1 MIDLWLLTTEFPPYA
16 GGGIGTYCEEFV
28 ACADAATLRLT
39 VFVSDWS
46 LEDRVVRHELRG
58 HRVLRFNP
66 GIVSRTPGLQG
77 PAQLAD
83 AFWRVVA
90 EAIQSE
96 GRPDVIESQDYLGI
110 SYFIAQ
116 RRLTMRTPL
125 TEVPLAITLHTPE
138 YAVFEYNGASQY
150 KLPMYW
156 TGEMERFCLMAAD
169 TLWAPSQ
176 KVVDHLGLDDRRPAA
191 DLIRHPFRLPDD
203 GGGEE
208 YERQIVY
215 FGRIQRLKGAPQL
228 VQAYA
233 QLVEEGE
240 EAPLLLVGGDATDPV
255 TGTPMREFLER
266 RYRALVDA
274 GRLRFSGL
282 VPRAQALRLMHRAS
296 VVAAPSLYESFQ
308 YAAVEAMG
316 MRRVVVSSANTGVAE
331 FVRSGVDGFVFDYRC
346 SDSLRSALAAALSLS
361 LSERVAVGERA
372 RAVVAETCDPAAFIA
387 RKREL
392 IEIAKERARS
402 GAKRRTFPF
411 VRAGNAMLPST
422 ADAPS
427 QAPGPAL
434 SIIIPFFNLG
444 GFVEDALSSA
454 LATKGVDFEIIVLNA
469 SSTDAS
475 SLATYYALRE
485 RHKGSPLVRF
495 EHVVDRGLA
504 DTRNRGAALAR
515 GRHLA
520 FLDAD
525 DMVAPNYYRAALDV
539 LARYDNVAA
548 VGCWVKHFGTD
559 DAQWITWNMEP
570 PYALFHNLINS
581 ASCVFRRD
589 VFLRIGGN
597 DVGMTVGMEDY
608 EAIVR
613 LLGAGFGVVAL
624 PEFLFSY
631 RRRPDSMMR
640 RLTRDNDVWSYE
652 RIARNN
658 AALFERYAVS
668 LAGLLNANGPGYLHD
683 NPLVASSLGQ

>member
-125 TEVPLAITLHTPE
+125 TGVPLAITLHTPE
-138 YAVFEYNGASQY
+138 YAAFDCNGSTQY
-150 KLPMYW
+150 QLPQYW

-169 TLWAPSQ
+169 ALWAPSQ
-176 KVVDHLGLDDRRPAA
+176 KVVDHLGLDDRRPPV
-191 DLIRHPFRLPDD
+191 DLIRNPCRLPDD
-203 GGGEE
+203 GGEE
-208 YERQIVY
+208 ECERQIVY
-215 FGRIQRLKGAPQL
+215 FGRIQRRKGAPQL

-240 EAPLLLVGGDATDPV
+240 EAPLLVIGGDATDPI
-255 TGTPMREFLER
+255 TGGAMRQFLER
-266 RYRALVDA
+266 RYRHLVDA
-274 GRLRFSGL
+274 GRLRFAGL
-282 VPRAQALRLMHRAS
+282 LPRTEALQAIRRAS
-296 VVAAPSLYESFQ
+296 VVSIPSIFENFP
-308 YAAVEAMG
+308 YAALEAMG
-316 MRRVVVSSANTGVAE
+316 MRRAVVTSINTGVAD
-331 FVRSGVDGFVFDYRC
+331 VMHNAVDGFLFDHARP
-346 SDSLRSALAAALSLS
+346 DDLRNALRAALALSP
-361 LSERVAVGERA
+361 SERLRVGARA
-372 RAVVAETCDPAAFIA
+372 RELVARTCDPAAFLA

-392 IEIAKERARS
+392 IDSAQERVRA
-402 GAKRRTFPF
+402 GAERRTFPF
-411 VRAGNAMLPST
+411 VRAGNAMLPT
-422 ADAPS
+422 RTDAPA
-427 QAPGPAL
+427 QTPGPAL
-434 SIIIPFFNLG
+434 SIVIPFFNLG
-444 GFVEDALSSA
+444 DLLEEALASA

-469 SSTDAS
+469 SSTEAS
-475 SLATYYALRE
+475 SLAAYYALRE
-485 RHKGSPLVRF
+485 RHRGAPLVRF

-515 GRHLA
+515 GRYLA

-525 DMVAPNYYRAALDV
+525 DLVAPDYYCSAVNV

-548 VGCWVKHFGTD
+548 VGCWVKYFGAD
-559 DAQWITWNMEP
+559 DGQWITWNAEP
-570 PYALFHNLINS
+570 PYVLFHNLINS

-589 VFLRIGGN
+589 AFLRIGGN

-608 EAIVR
+608 ETVVR
-613 LLGAGFGVVAL
+613 LIGAGFGVVAL
-624 PEFLFSY
+624 PEFFFRY
-631 RRRPDSMMR
+631 RVRANSMMR